1 MKIKTSEVLQQHYLE
16 SILHTENQHLKKLH
30 SLVSDAVVE
39 EGLIAKNLMQ
49 QKETVTTGQKVADK
63 VATFGGSWAFI
74 ITFLTI
80 MACWIGVN
88 IVLVT
93 KAFDPFPFIL
103 LNLVLSC
110 LAALQ
115 APVIMMSQNR
125 KEEKDRKRAENDYLI
140 NLKAEIEIRNLHQ
153 KINLLM
159 EEQFQ
164 TLLDVQKYQ
173 VELLEE
179 IAGKKK

>member
-1 MKIKTSEVLQQHYLE
+1 MSNLLDKQQHYLA
-16 SILHTENQHLKKLH
+16 SVLHTENMHLKKLH
-30 SLVSDAVVE
+30 SIVHDAMKE
-39 EGLIAKNLMQ
+39 EELIVKNLMQ
-49 QKETVTTGQKVADK
+49 KRPEALTTGQRIADK

-74 ITFLTI
+74 ITFCVILV
-80 MACWIGVN
+80 CWIVVN
-88 IVLVT
+88 IILAS
-93 KAFDPFPFIL
+93 KAFDPYPFIL
-103 LNLVLSC
+103 LNLILSC
-110 LAALQ
+110 IAALQ

-125 KEEKDRKRAENDYLI
+125 QEEKDRQRAENDYMV

-164 TLLDVQKYQ
+164 TLIDIQRYQ

-179 IAGKKK
+179 IAGWKK

>member
-1 MKIKTSEVLQQHYLE
+1 MKASETFPHHYME
-16 SILHTENQHLKKLH
+16 KMLHTEDHHLKKLH
-30 SLVSDAVVE
+30 SLVSDALKE
-39 EGLIAKNLMQ
+39 EGLIVKNLSLQ
-49 QKETVTTGQKVADK
+49 SAEPATTGQRIADK
-63 VATFGGSWAFI
+63 VATFGGSWSFI
-74 ITFLTI
+74 ISFGVVLG
-80 MACWIGVN
+80 CWIGVN
-88 IVLVT
+88 LLLAT
-93 KAFDPFPFIL
+93 RAFDPFPFIF
-103 LNLVLSC
+103 LNLVLSTI
-110 LAALQ
+110 AALQ

-125 KEEKDRKRAENDYLI
+125 KDEKDRKRAENDYII

>member
-1 MKIKTSEVLQQHYLE
+1 MKSNLHFPHAYLEGLLKTENAHLHKLHKLVSEAMLEEELIVQKLQQHSDE
-16 SILHTENQHLKKLH
+16 SL
-30 SLVSDAVVE
+30 S
-39 EGLIAKNLMQ
+39 
-49 QKETVTTGQKVADK
+49 TGQRIADK
-63 VATFGGSWAFI
+63 VASFGGSWAFI
-74 ITFLTI
+74 ITFCTI
-80 MACWIGVN
+80 LVCWIILNVILASG
-88 IVLVT
+88 
-93 KAFDPFPFIL
+93 AFDPFPFIL
-103 LNLVLSC
+103 LNLILSC
-110 LAALQ
+110 IAALQ

-125 KEEKDRKRAENDYLI
+125 QEEKDRLRAENDYMV

-159 EEQFQ
+159 EEQFK